1 MTQSEQDRQSKN
13 GAGPAGKAEA
23 EVVPMARRRQFSRAY
38 KLRILAEVEQCQWG
52 EVGALLRRQGLYSSV
67 LSKWRQQKTAGKL
80 DQPTREA
87 SQQDKEQAKEL
98 RQLQRENARLQ
109 AELAADLGLVDLVD
123 TGLVFVGPVVRVGQ
137 AE

>member
-1 MTQSEQDRQSKN
+1 MSQSEQDRHSKN
-13 GAGPAGKAEA
+13 GVGPAGKADP

-38 KLRILAEVEQCQWG
+38 KLRILAEAEQCQRG
-52 EVGALLRRQGLYSSV
+52 GVGALLRREGLYSSV

-87 SQQDKEQAKEL
+87 SQPGKEQAKEL

-109 AELAADLGLVDLVD
+109 AELAK
-123 TGLVFVGPVVRVGQ
+123 
-137 AE
+137 AEAIIEVQKKLSALLEAMRN

>member
-1 MTQSEQDRQSKN
+1 MAQSEQDQQSKN
-13 GAGPAGKAEA
+13 GGGPAGMVDP
-23 EVVPMARRRQFSRAY
+23 EVVPMGRRRQFSRAY
-38 KLRILAEVEQCQWG
+38 KLRVLAEAEQCQRG
-52 EVGALLRRQGLYSSV
+52 EVGALLRREGLYSSV

-109 AELAADLGLVDLVD
+109 AELAK
-123 TGLVFVGPVVRVGQ
+123 
-137 AE
+137 AEAIIEVQKKLSALLEAMRN

>member
-1 MTQSEQDRQSKN
+1 MSQSEQDRQAKN
-13 GAGPAGKAEA
+13 GVGPAGKADP

-52 EVGALLRRQGLYSSV
+52 EVGALLRREGLYSSV

-87 SQQDKEQAKEL
+87 NQQDKEQAKEL

-109 AELAADLGLVDLVD
+109 AELAK
-123 TGLVFVGPVVRVGQ
+123 
-137 AE
+137 AEAIIEVQKKLSTLLEAMRN